1 MKELIKKHLPHL
13 QEIQIES
20 NHSGWDHHIYIV
32 NQTYVIRIPKTK
44 QVLAKMNKEIK
55 LLHQLSYLSS
65 IIEIPNYHPF
75 YNKDGQVIGVFYPFI
90 KGQALSHSLIIPP
103 LYEAKRLGIFLTEL
117 HRLDIYEAKKGGIE
131 ERHNKDY
138 WAQLQQTLKT
148 KIFPFLNE
156 GEKEEINKLFL
167 AVSKFKEAK
176 VVIHGDLTSANIL
189 YHPIKKEI
197 SGIIDFTDTQIG
209 DPAFDFAGLYWDF
222 GDQFTKEAL
231 AAYETQFNKE
241 EMYRRVTSFY
251 GLQPIFHEWL
261 KIVNEQDEKIVR
273 QSINKG
279 MTKIQTIRKIS

>member
-1 MKELIKKHLPHL
+1 MKELIKNHLPHL

-32 NQTYVIRIPKTK
+32 NQRYVIRIPKTK
-44 QVLAKMNKEIK
+44 QVLVKIKKEIK

-65 IIEIPNYHPF
+65 IIEIPNYLPF
-75 YNKDGQVIGVFYPFI
+75 YNKDGQMIGVFYHFI
-90 KGQALSHSLIIPP
+90 KGQALSHSLITPP
-103 LYEAKRLGIFLTEL
+103 LYEAKWLGTFLTEL
-117 HRLDIYEAKKGGIE
+117 HRLDIDEAKKCNIE
-131 ERHNKDY
+131 ELHSENY
-138 WAQLQQTLKT
+138 WEQLHQALIK
-148 KIFPFLNE
+148 KIFPFLKDA
-156 GEKEEINKLFL
+156 EKEEIDKMFL

-189 YHPIKKEI
+189 YHPSKKEI

-231 AAYETQFNKE
+231 ASYQTKFNKD

-261 KIVNEQDEKIVR
+261 KNVNDQDEKAVR
-273 QSINKG
+273 QSINIG
-279 MTKIQTIRKIS
+279 MTKIQIMHRSV